1 MVRDRRDNLTGD
13 LLTWEPPA
21 VRFDEPLVRAHTL
34 NARFARAISL
44 TLKECGLSREEVA
57 ERMSD
62 WLGETVSRNM
72 LDAYASEARES
83 HQINLPRFAAL
94 IHATED
100 YRLLSLLPE
109 TFGFSVMPREY
120 EEIVELWRLEETERE
135 IARRK
140 AALAAKWRGRR

>member
-1 MVRDRRDNLTGD
+1 MVRDPRDRFTLD
-13 LLTWEPPA
+13 LLNWEPPA
-21 VRFDEPLVRAHTL
+21 VRFQEPLVRAHTL

-44 TLKECGLSREEVA
+44 ALKECGLSREEVA
-57 ERMSD
+57 ERMSE

-100 YRLLSLLPE
+100 WRLLSLIPE
-109 TFGFSVMPREY
+109 LFGFAVMPAEY
-120 EEIVELWRLEETERE
+120 EEIIELWRLEEAERE
-135 IARRK
+135 IERRK
-140 AALAAKWRGRR
+140 AALSAKWRKRR

>member
-1 MVRDRRDNLTGD
+1 MVRDPRDRFTLD
-13 LLTWEPPA
+13 LLSWQPPA
-21 VRFDEPLVRAHTL
+21 VRFEEPLVRAHTL

-44 TLKECGLSREEVA
+44 ALKECGMTREEVA
-57 ERMSD
+57 ERMSE

-100 YRLLSLLPE
+100 WRLLSLLPE
-109 TFGFSVMPREY
+109 MFGFAVMPKEY
-120 EEIVELWRLEETERE
+120 EEIIELWRLEEAERE
-135 IARRK
+135 IERRK
-140 AALAAKWRGRR
+140 QALAAKWRKRR